1 MPSIGLFALFW
12 LRLRRG
18 QPCQAN
24 NDRRLT
30 ATGRAGLLTLDTLTG
45 ASHTGI
51 GAPQYPDRHRPYR
64 DRRAHNTLTGASHT
78 GIGAGQDNH
87 LFGNGTI
94 IREVTFMG
102 LFSWLFG
109 PDHTETQ
116 AGAPQSSMRPAWAAA
131 FAGSRPPIQFCS
143 PVAAGL
149 IPENALQQQDPE
161 VPAATTAV
169 PPEAVIQPI
178 AGADSAVPWPWP
190 ADAQAL
196 TFWGAG
202 GARTAYFD
210 VPSDAVLRIVVRSG
224 PIALRVRRRDG
235 SFLEDTARLDGQD
248 MHFGLMAIPVG
259 GVYCLLVEAAT
270 GIDWGVTV
278 VYQ

>member
-1 MPSIGLFALFW
+1 
-12 LRLRRG
+12 
-18 QPCQAN
+18 
-24 NDRRLT
+24 LT
-30 ATGRAGLLTLDTLTG
+30 TTLID
-45 ASHTGI
+45 
-51 GAPQYPDRHRPYR
+51 
-64 DRRAHNTLTGASHT
+64 
-78 GIGAGQDNH
+78 
-87 LFGNGTI
+87 GNGTT

-109 PDHTETQ
+109 RDHTETQ
-116 AGAPQSSMRPAWAAA
+116 AGAPQSSVRPAWAAA
-131 FAGSRPPIQFCS
+131 FDGPRPPIQYCS

-149 IPENALQQQDPE
+149 IPENPLQQQDSE
-161 VPAATTAV
+161 VPGATPDL
-169 PPEAVIQPI
+169 PPEAAIQPI
-178 AGADSAVPWPWP
+178 VGADSAVPWLGP
-190 ADAQAL
+190 ADAQAS

-202 GARTAYFD
+202 SARTAYFD
-210 VPSDAVLRIVVRSG
+210 VPSDGVLRIVVRSG

-270 GIDWGVTV
+270 RTDWGVTV